1 MMLELPHQ
9 IHSLLN
15 QLVSMIEERNFPEA
29 MAIIYR
35 LRRFENVYEARNQRT
50 EYFKSRI
57 YQ

>member
-1 MMLELPHQ
+1 MLLELQHQ

-15 QLVSMIEERNFPEA
+15 QLVSMIEGRNFPEA

-35 LRRFENVYEARNQRT
+35 LRQFEDVYEARNHRT

>member
-1 MMLELPHQ
+1 
-9 IHSLLN
+9 
-15 QLVSMIEERNFPEA
+15 MIEERNFPEA

-35 LRRFENVYEARNQRT
+35 LRQFEDIYEARNHRT